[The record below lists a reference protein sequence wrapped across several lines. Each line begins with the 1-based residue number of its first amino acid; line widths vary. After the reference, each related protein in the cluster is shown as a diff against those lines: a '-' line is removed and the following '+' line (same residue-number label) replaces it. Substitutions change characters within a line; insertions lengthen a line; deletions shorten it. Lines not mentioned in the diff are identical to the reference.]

1 MYRSIRSEKRH
12 SEKVCDVIVAK
23 SPAHSAIAASWRR
36 SMLHYGL
43 TPDQTHTADQLTASE
58 LREVKQSLELLLRV
72 AKPVML
78 QLFQTVGL
86 SGCCV
91 ILTDPNGVIL
101 HRLSNSGDDTSFN
114 EWGLRS
120 GAVWSEANQ
129 GTNGIGTCA
138 AEERPVLIH
147 KDQHFRSRN
156 IGMTCTGA
164 PIFDI
169 QGKIMAVLD
178 VSSARGDLGQDFAQ
192 VLASLVASTA
202 NRIEADHFKASF
214 ANARIVIADG
224 YCPGG
229 TPLLA
234 SDRDDLVIGANRAA
248 RRMLSLQD
256 ETFANP
262 IPRADLLSGGDRPA
276 GLKDA
281 ERSAVRAAVARARGN
296 MSAAARDLGVSRA
309 TFYRLLKK
317 HRLNGAGDSVPR

>member
-1 MYRSIRSEKRH
+1 MHRTAKTEKRH
-12 SEKVCDVIVAK
+12 SEKVCDTIVAK
-23 SPAHSAIAASWRR
+23 SPAHSVIAASWRR

-43 TPDQTHTADQLTASE
+43 TPDQARTADQLTASE
-58 LREVKQSLELLLRV
+58 LREVKQSLELLMRV
-72 AKPVML
+72 AKPVMQ
-78 QLFQTVGL
+78 QLFLTVGL

-101 HRLSNSGDDTSFN
+101 HRLAKNGDDLAFN
-114 EWGLRS
+114 DWGLRS

-138 AEERPVLIH
+138 AELRPVLIH

-156 IGMTCTGA
+156 IGMTCSGA

-169 QGKIMAVLD
+169 KGKIMAVLD
-178 VSSARGDLGQDFAQ
+178 VSSARDDLGFDYAQ
-192 VLASLVASTA
+192 VLASLVANTA
-202 NRIEADHFKASF
+202 MRIEADHFKESF
-214 ANARIVIADG
+214 SGAQIVVADG
-224 YCPGG
+224 YCAHG

-248 RRMLSLQD
+248 RRLLSLQD
-256 ETFANP
+256 ETFETP
-262 IPRADLLSGGDRPA
+262 IPRVDLLASRERPV

-281 ERSAVRAAVARARGN
+281 ERSALRAAIARSRGN
-296 MSAAARDLGVSRA
+296 MSAAARELGVSRA

-317 HRLNGAGDSVPR
+317 HGLNGAGESLPR

>member
-1 MYRSIRSEKRH
+1 MFRSAKSEKRH
-12 SEKVCDVIVAK
+12 FEKVCDAIVTK
-23 SPAHSAIAASWRR
+23 SAAHSAIAASWRR

-43 TPDQTHTADQLTASE
+43 TPDQRHTADRLTAAE
-58 LREVKQSLELLLRV
+58 LREVKQSLELLIMV
-72 AKPVML
+72 AKPIM
-78 QLFQTVGL
+78 QHLFQTVGL

-101 HRLSNSGDDTSFN
+101 HRLSNGGDDTAFN

-147 KDQHFRSRN
+147 KDQHFRSTN

-169 QGKIMAVLD
+169 KGKIMAVLD
-178 VSSARGDLGQDFAQ
+178 VSSARDDLGFDFAQ
-192 VLASLVASTA
+192 VLASLVANTA

-214 ANARIVIADG
+214 TDAQIVVADG
-224 YCPGG
+224 YCPSG

-256 ETFANP
+256 ETFATP
-262 IPRADLLSGGDRPA
+262 IPRADLLAGADRPA

-296 MSAAARDLGVSRA
+296 MSAAAKELGVSRA

-317 HRLNGAGDSVPR
+317 HRLNGSGESLPR